1 MIKRSEIL
9 EIGRL
14 LKPHGV
20 KGEITVELFGDIDM
34 TALKCVVVDI
44 DGIFVPFFVQSVRPK
59 TSETC
64 LVKFDNL
71 DTDGE
76 VSMLALKPLFALK
89 EDVELS
95 DDSSDEGFYAS
106 DLIGFAAMN
115 PEGEMIGKIADVND
129 DTENTL
135 FIIEKDGGETLLVPV
150 AAEFICDIDSENSI
164 VKLDL
169 PEGLSDL

>member
-76 VSMLALKPLFALK
+76 VLMLALKPLFALK

>member
-1 MIKRSEIL
+1 MINRSEIL

-106 DLIGFAAMN
+106 DLIGFTAIN

>member
-76 VSMLALKPLFALK
+76 VSMLALKSLFALK

-106 DLIGFAAMN
+106 DLIGFTAIN

>member
-59 TSETC
+59 TSETS

-106 DLIGFAAMN
+106 DLIGFTAMN